1 MDRQTHLSYC
11 SKHKCVAQT
20 SARLDQG
27 NFYDGNIKSFS
38 LILCRRR
45 SLRFVQSTRH
55 LGASSR
61 TTPAATNAPSTCWH
75 SARVRISFT
84 CPFSLGMS
92 KQYMLPHNNS
102 ASHKRYCTCDLSA
115 CCKVT
120 ISLFY
125 GNCCK
130 YSERSL

>member
-20 SARLDQG
+20 STKLDQG

-38 LILCRRR
+38 LIFCRRR

-75 SARVRISFT
+75 SARLPISFT
-84 CPFSLGMS
+84 CPFSPGMS
-92 KQYMLPHNNS
+92 RQYMLPHNSS
-102 ASHKRYCTCDLSA
+102 ASHKRYCTCDLRA
-115 CCKVT
+115 CCKGSPLVCFMAT
-120 ISLFY
+120 
-125 GNCCK
+125 CK